1 MPFGKLNQPSEV
13 HEAKF
18 KENTSSNKGQFKGIK
33 ILKFRVQFRH
43 TLLLPFSKFLII
55 PENIYN
61 FGNNHLPR
69 KNINLKLTKIVTS
82 MRIHFTIIERLLI

>member
-18 KENTSSNKGQFKGIK
+18 KENTTSNKGQFKGIK

-43 TLLLPFSKFLII
+43 TLLLPFSKFLI
-55 PENIYN
+55 NY
-61 FGNNHLPR
+61 
-69 KNINLKLTKIVTS
+69 T
-82 MRIHFTIIERLLI
+82 